1 MNQSLRIISLFLLT
15 QCIAVLCHS
24 QGASAPV
31 TNYPA
36 FPGKD
41 PASLAPLRPGE
52 VTSVRINTESSRS
65 QVITSCDC
73 WAQRDRAWQVAAFTN
88 GMAPDYRN
96 DDGSTDTITLVSPF
110 CFYGQYL
117 RKLFINNNGNI
128 SFGTSYATYSSDSF
142 PNTNFVMVAPFWADV
157 DTRGPGSGLVW
168 YEQTNSHLII
178 QWDSVGYFNAQDDK
192 LNSFQLII
200 TDGLDPLLPAGYN
213 VSFCYK
219 DMAWTTGS
227 ASQGVGGFGGIPA
240 TVGVNQGNGI
250 NYIQMGRFDQAGS
263 AYDGPGGAY
272 DGIDFLDNQSFIFN
286 TCVSNFNISPVVSS
300 LSACDTIVMCV
311 GDSAAISVQFLA
323 PESNQQTT
331 PSVALGNLQDATIT
345 SLVSGAVASAE
356 VLVYATNN
364 NLGYH
369 TITFSGTDNGTPAR
383 TTNTPVTIRVIG
395 QPTAGLLMIPD
406 TGTTVFFD
414 NRSTN
419 YLISYVDFG
428 DGTAG
433 YCYFDT
439 LHYYAQ
445 PGTYNVMLVALSDEG
460 CFSDTI
466 YQTITVTGST
476 GINNVFVGPY
486 VNLVPNPSKGFVR
499 VYGAEGDKMSLRIT
513 DATGRLVLE
522 RFDISHEQSLDLRS
536 VGSGVFIFTMLSQS
550 GEPLK
555 TGKLVIE

>member
-1 MNQSLRIISLFLLT
+1 MKKALRITSLIFMGQLISIL
-15 QCIAVLCHS
+15 AVA
-24 QGASAPV
+24 QGATSTVDYYPV
-31 TNYPA
+31 
-36 FPGKD
+36 FPGKNPAD
-41 PASLAPLRPGE
+41 LLSRTPGQVASLQLSPNG
-52 VTSVRINTESSRS
+52 SRS
-65 QVITSCDC
+65 RTISSCDC
-73 WAQRDRAWQVAAFTN
+73 WVERDRAWQVAAFMN
-88 GMAPDYRN
+88 GQAPDYRN

-157 DTRGPGSGLVW
+157 DTRGPGSGIVW
-168 YEQTNSHLII
+168 YEQTNSHLIV
-178 QWDSVGYFNAQDDK
+178 QWDSVGYFNSQEDK

-227 ASQGVGGFGGIPA
+227 ASQGVNGFGGIPA
-240 TVGVNQGNGI
+240 TVGINQGNGV
-250 NYIQMGRFDQAGS
+250 NFIQMGRFDQPGS
-263 AYDGPGGAY
+263 AYDGPSGAY

-286 TCVSNFNISPVVSS
+286 TCVSNFNISPVISS

-311 GDSAAISVQFLA
+311 GDSTTIGVQFLA

-331 PSVALGNLQDATIT
+331 PSVNLGNLQDAIIT

-356 VLVYATNN
+356 VSVLATNN
-364 NLGYH
+364 NLGFH
-369 TITFSGTDNGTPAR
+369 TITFTGTDNGTPAR
-383 TTNTPVTIRVIG
+383 STNTPVTIRVIG

-414 NRSTN
+414 NRSLN
-419 YLISYVDFG
+419 YLISYIDFG

-439 LHYYAQ
+439 
-445 PGTYNVMLVALSDEG
+445 
-460 CFSDTI
+460 
-466 YQTITVTGST
+466 
-476 GINNVFVGPY
+476 
-486 VNLVPNPSKGFVR
+486 
-499 VYGAEGDKMSLRIT
+499 
-513 DATGRLVLE
+513 
-522 RFDISHEQSLDLRS
+522 
-536 VGSGVFIFTMLSQS
+536 
-550 GEPLK
+550 
-555 TGKLVIE
+555 